1 MSSQRSIRHLAASLL
16 AVAILGCAS
25 AAAAVELVFLRPM
38 AGEPAYGAVEVNV
51 AVVPADAALQR
62 IEIYLDGKRV
72 GVLDR
77 PPYRVVADAGLDNAE
92 HRFEAVAYAG
102 GRAVAS
108 TSIRTPRFQVDEEI
122 KVELRQIFLNVG
134 RRDGSVP
141 VLGKGDFSLSDEGD
155 RQEITSFERGD
166 VPFTAALL
174 VDAST
179 SMQGGRL
186 EAALDAARGFVSSL
200 RSLDEVK
207 LMLFSDRVQGETPF
221 TSIPTVLSVG
231 LAGVKAQGGTA
242 LSDAL
247 FLALKRLEERRGRKV
262 VILLSDGIDIESV
275 ISMEEAARLARRIQA
290 SIYWLRLRK
299 PSEIAQAGLPVAR
312 FSVWRNAQ
320 GHRRELDALAEAVA
334 DTGGRIQPI
343 DSLDQVKGALA
354 GLLGELRSQYI
365 LGYYPSASLGAG
377 KWHDVRVQVQ
387 GMGYVVRAQKGYT
400 ED

>member
-1 MSSQRSIRHLAASLL
+1 MRALRSKTSFHRALAAAVLLLAAS
-16 AVAILGCAS
+16 AAS
-25 AAAAVELVFLRPM
+25 AIELTFLRPM
-38 AGEPAYGAVEVNV
+38 TGEPVYGAVEVSL
-51 AVVPADAALQR
+51 AVTPAGAAVR
-62 IEIYLDGKRV
+62 IEVYLDGKRI

-92 HRFEAVAYAG
+92 HRFEAVAYAD
-102 GRAVAS
+102 GRAAAS
-108 TSIRTPRFQVDEEI
+108 TSVRTPRFQVDEEI

-134 RRDGSVP
+134 RRDGGVP
-141 VLGKGDFSLSDEGD
+141 TLGKGDFSLVDDGE
-155 RQEITSFERGD
+155 RQEIASFERGD

-174 VDAST
+174 LDAST

-186 EAALDAARGFVSSL
+186 EAALDAARAFVAGL
-200 RSLDEVK
+200 RPLDEAK
-207 LMLFSDRVQGETPF
+207 LVLFSDRVQGETPF

-231 LAGVKAQGGTA
+231 LSGVRAQGGTA

-275 ISMEEAARLARRIQA
+275 LPMQEVARLAHRIQA

-299 PSEIAQAGLPVAR
+299 PSELAQAGLPVSR
-312 FSVWRNAQ
+312 FSVWRDAQ
-320 GHRRELDALAEAVA
+320 GHRRELDALTETVA

-354 GLLGELRSQYI
+354 GLLDELRSQYI
-365 LGYYPSASLGAG
+365 LGYYPSVSLGAG
-377 KWHDVRVQVQ
+377 KWHDVRIQVRGQ
-387 GMGYVVRAQKGYT
+387 GYIVRAQKGYT
-400 ED
+400 EE